1 MVREVK
7 ILPRVW
13 NPRIEGLRGV
23 SILLVFV
30 FHLTNNTTHNWGAL
44 GVAVFFVISGYVI
57 TGSMFKQL
65 ANTTNSNLQVKKFL
79 IDFYIRRGRRLLP
92 LATLVIATTLAI
104 SQLGAENDKRQY
116 FLSAVF
122 CFLYIG
128 NFFGF
133 TFGYTDLAPALGH
146 FWSLAIEEQFYLIW
160 PILFVLGIKKLSRI
174 RSFVGLITTGIMLIA
189 ISHPLIAMA
198 GVTVWTLPTTYFD
211 LLLLGCGFRMITEK
225 VENLKGYWLRIIQ
238 VAGLISFSAIVFVEK
253 FPSTGAFSIFQYNF
267 NFLVAGVSFVYA
279 LNSKFF
285 ESKILMFFGKISY
298 SLYCI
303 HAPLIIYC
311 RSFVGDSALLMSL
324 TGIISVLLAFL
335 SHKYFEPKFYKT
347 AKID

>member
-1 MVREVK
+1 MVK

-44 GVAVFFVISGYVI
+44 GVAIFFVISGYVI
-57 TGSMFKQL
+57 TGSMVKEL
-65 ANTTNSNLQVKKFL
+65 ANTPNSSLQVKKFL

-104 SQLGAENDKRQY
+104 SLFDAENDKRQY
-116 FLSAVF
+116 ILSAIF

-128 NFFGF
+128 NLFGF

-146 FWSLAIEEQFYLIW
+146 FWSLAVEEQFYLIW
-160 PILFVLGIKKLSRI
+160 PILFVLGFKKLSRK
-174 RSFVGLITTGIMLIA
+174 RNFVVLITSGIVLIT

-211 LLLLGCGFRMITEK
+211 LLLLGCGLRMITEK
-225 VENLKGYWLRIIQ
+225 VEDLNGWRLRVMKI
-238 VAGLISFSAIVFVEK
+238 AGLISLSAIVFIEK
-253 FPSTGAFSIFQYNF
+253 FPSTGTFSIFQYNF
-267 NFLVAGVSFVYA
+267 NFLVAGVCFVYA

-303 HAPLIIYC
+303 HAPLFIYC
-311 RSFVGDSALLMSL
+311 RSFIGDSTLLMSL
-324 TGIISVLLAFL
+324 TAIVSVLLAFL
-335 SHKYFEPKFYKT
+335 SHKYFESKFYKT